1 MIDYLKRLRSP
12 ALMAVLAVIGVL
24 VLMSIGHF
32 IVLLMRGTGIPG
44 AARQAGATSPS
55 LLWVFA
61 AVALAVTCVLI
72 RPVVTN
78 AQKLVGAAAILV
90 ASAAAV
96 STIFWVV
103 ALFGGMTL
111 GVFLGALGGLI
122 EIAAKAA
129 CAWVLWR
136 MRGLGAAERARLESS
151 NPPAGEPERE
161 SPVWNPQ
168 QATGL
173 QWTRAGDAASGA
185 DASITRGA
193 PSRPSALPWTTAAQ
207 AADGLAAGPDDDLP
221 EPGQRARRHAPDW
234 TPARRP
240 DGQAT

>member
-90 ASAAAV
+90 ASAAA
-96 STIFWVV
+96 
-103 ALFGGMTL
+103 LMNGGWPRQLRLTT
-111 GVFLGALGGLI
+111 GREHRRTRASVTSSSI
-122 EIAAKAA
+122 P
-129 CAWVLWR
+129 
-136 MRGLGAAERARLESS
+136 RAR
-151 NPPAGEPERE
+151 NGCFC
-161 SPVWNPQ
+161 
-168 QATGL
+168 AT
-173 QWTRAGDAASGA
+173 
-185 DASITRGA
+185 
-193 PSRPSALPWTTAAQ
+193 P
-207 AADGLAAGPDDDLP
+207 
-221 EPGQRARRHAPDW
+221 
-234 TPARRP
+234 
-240 DGQAT
+240 

>member
-136 MRGLGAAERARLESS
+136 MRGLGAAERSRSESS
-151 NPPAGEPERE
+151 RSLSLFSIARSLRWMRLTLIRC
-161 SPVWNPQ
+161 SPVESGQSRPASMFVTNRP
-168 QATGL
+168 
-173 QWTRAGDAASGA
+173 ASGPLVTNIPA
-185 DASITRGA
+185 NHPVES
-193 PSRPSALPWTTAAQ
+193 
-207 AADGLAAGPDDDLP
+207 DDL
-221 EPGQRARRHAPDW
+221 A
-234 TPARRP
+234 
-240 DGQAT
+240 